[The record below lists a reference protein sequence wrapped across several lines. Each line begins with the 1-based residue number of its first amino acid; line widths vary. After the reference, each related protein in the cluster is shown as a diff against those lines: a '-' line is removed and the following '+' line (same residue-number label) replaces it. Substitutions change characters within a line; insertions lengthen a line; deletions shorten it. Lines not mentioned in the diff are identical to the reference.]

1 MSNQLSVHFCNILDP
16 STHAVQCIY
25 ERIVAAVAHGQP
37 VADEEQDVDVVV
49 PDGESKNNTDKTE
62 EGDGH

>member
-1 MSNQLSVHFCNILDP
+1 
-16 STHAVQCIY
+16 
-25 ERIVAAVAHGQP
+25 